1 MLLPTATAVVCA
13 EQLDTDNETLDENHI
28 EKLTLRYLEFFNHQ
42 NITKQRNG
50 LKISECD
57 SYVNTEPSKK
67 IKDFQQQIY
76 NKGYNYT
83 VAENWITQLTP
94 EERDRLLGYKSIKP
108 PTDPLPV
115 NVGFHSIDDFSGS
128 GMVKQSLV
136 THPSSYDAMALGY
149 VTPVRNQG
157 ACSSCWIFGPTANL
171 ESSIAIR
178 EGCMPDFSEQEIG
191 DCNIWSRFC
200 NGGSDFFVINYLTKK
215 GITDEFYNPYVATPQ
230 TCFDFPLLKNV
241 DNWRIITGD
250 DGDSQISKI
259 KDAILNYGQV
269 TSTIYTSNFE
279 FHRYSGG
286 VYEYWGT
293 EDTNH
298 MVQIIGWDD
307 SKPHSHGTGAWLIK
321 NNWGNDWASD
331 GPYPGCAW
339 VAYGSANLGDHT
351 SSISGYSN
359 ASSQIYYHD
368 EYGWMCYG
376 FGYGSGNNSTTWG
389 AVRFT
394 PTRDS
399 QLESV
404 DFWAVDANMSYE
416 IMVFDNISSVSSYT
430 FSNQLG
436 TTQTGSTDE
445 MGYYSIRLNT
455 PILLT
460 KGDDFIVQVRFNTT
474 TSTEP
479 VPIDYILP
487 GEWCYNDWKAVGSG
501 ESYVSNNGTL
511 FLKLRINGI
520 LTDIG
525 IRARTNGLEYGD
537 APDPT
542 YPTLSA
548 SDGARHNPT
557 DTECIGLK
565 ITNGDWKET
574 EPDARVPNSDTFDD
588 GVRNIPIVVNNS
600 SQTVTFEVTDILAPS
615 SNLTV
620 NILIDLNRDGDWN
633 DLQEHVVV
641 NQKIITTSQEQVVIS
656 QPFSTTGASQG
667 STWLRITLTR
677 HNISNTPWDGTMHG
691 YARTIPFEYGE
702 TEDWNIYLIEAGAQH
717 VCNLNTGEEFLTIQ
731 SAIDAA
737 GTLDGH
743 TISIDPGTYYETV
756 NVNKQLTIRSSS
768 EDPTDTIIDA
778 FDQKDHV
785 INVVVDNVNIS
796 GLTVTGAINS
806 FKAGIYLR
814 SSVDHCNISNNR
826 AANNYYGILMESS
839 SNNKF
844 TRNTIELNKHDGI
857 CLQSSNNN
865 TFIDNFIKLNK
876 DYGICIGSS
885 GNNSFINNIVKSNYK
900 DGIYIKSSSSNNT
913 LMNNTANSNKFS
925 GICLRSSGNNTLTN
939 NTAYSNSYGIYLS
952 SSSNNTL
959 MNNTANLNK
968 INGIYLSSSGS
979 NTLTNNTMSGNK
991 YNFKIFGENLYQY
1004 IQNIDTSNTVN
1015 NKSIYYW
1022 VDQQN
1027 KIVPNDAGYVVVVN
1041 STNITIRDP
1050 TLTNNYEGVLFAY
1063 TTNSLIENFT
1073 TSSNCDGIF
1082 LASSS
1087 NNTLTNNTIN
1097 SNKYDGISL
1106 FSSSNNSL
1114 TNNTINSNQMIGIW
1128 LSSSSNNSLT
1138 NNIISSNKYDGIRL
1152 SSSSNNI
1159 LTNNTINSNKYD
1171 GISLSSS
1178 SNNSLTNNTISNNDD
1193 GISLSSSSNNSLTN
1207 NTISNNDDGIS
1218 LSSSSNNSLTN
1229 NTINSNQMI
1238 GIWLSYSSNNSF
1250 TYNIISSNKK
1260 IGIYLRLSGNNTLSS
1275 NNISGNT
1282 NNFRVSGVNLSHY
1295 VQSIDM
1301 SNTVD
1306 QKPIYYWI
1314 DQKDKVVP
1322 GDAGFVGVVNSTNIT
1337 VRDQT
1342 LTKNTDGMLF
1352 AYTSNSLIEN
1362 ITVSSNYN
1370 GIYLQSSNN
1379 NTLRNN
1385 TALNNSGGICLRF
1398 SSNNTLTNNTMSE
1411 NMYNFKIFG
1420 MNLSHFIQ
1428 SMDISNTVDKKP
1440 VYYWVDQR
1448 DKVVPNDAG
1457 YVGIIN
1463 STNITTS
1470 DLSITNNYGGV
1481 MFAYTTNSLIENIT
1495 ASLNYE
1501 GISLISSNNNTLIN
1515 NIANS
1520 NEAGICLAYSS
1531 NNTIINNTVDSNDF
1545 SGIILFYSNDNLIYN
1560 NYFNNEWNAVDIP
1573 EYNIWNINK
1582 TAGKNIIGGSWL
1594 GGNYWSDYEGKDTDG
1609 DGLGDTLLPYRSSGR
1624 IKYGGDY
1631 LPLVLV

>member
-1 MLLPTATAVVCA
+1 MKCRKKIRTIVNTMLSCFFYISILMLLPTATAVVCA

-94 EERDRLLGYKSIKP
+94 GERDRLSGYRPIKP

-149 VTPVRNQG
+149 VTPVKNQG
-157 ACSSCWIFGPTANL
+157 TCGSCWIFGPTANL

-200 NGGSDFFVINYLTKK
+200 NGGSDLFVINYLTKK

-230 TCFDFPLLKNV
+230 TCFVFPLLKSV
-241 DNWRIITGD
+241 DNWRIITGE
-250 DGDSQISKI
+250 DGESQISKI
-259 KDAILNYGQV
+259 KDAILNYGPV
-269 TSTIYTSNFE
+269 TSTIYASNYE

-298 MVQIIGWDD
+298 MIQIIGWDD

-339 VAYGSANLGDHT
+339 VAYGSANLGDRT

-368 EYGWMCYG
+368 EYGWMGYG
-376 FGYGSGNNSTTWG
+376 FGYSSGNNSTTWG

-474 TSTEP
+474 TSTGP

-487 GEWCYNDWKAVGSG
+487 GGWYYNDWKAVGSG
-501 ESYVSNNGTL
+501 ESYISNNGTL
-511 FLKLRINGI
+511 FSKLRINGS

-537 APDPT
+537 APDPS
-542 YPTLSA
+542 YPTLST

-574 EPDARVPNSDTFDD
+574 EPDARIPNSDTFDD
-588 GVRNIPIVVNNS
+588 GLRNIPIVVNNS

-677 HNISNTPWDGTMHG
+677 HNISNTPWGGTMHG

-756 NVNKQLTIRSSS
+756 NVNKQLSIRSSS
-768 EDPTDTIIDA
+768 DDPTDTIIDA

-913 LMNNTANSNKFS
+913 LMNNTANSNNFS
-925 GICLRSSGNNTLTN
+925 GIWLRSSSNNTLTN

-952 SSSNNTL
+952 SSSNNML

-1114 TNNTINSNQMIGIW
+1114 TNNIISSNKYDGIW
-1128 LSSSSNNSLT
+1128 LSSSSNNS
-1138 NNIISSNKYDGIRL
+1138 
-1152 SSSSNNI
+1152 

-1207 NTISNNDDGIS
+1207 NTI
-1218 LSSSSNNSLTN
+1218 
-1229 NTINSNQMI
+1229 NSNQMI
-1238 GIWLSYSSNNSF
+1238 GIWLSSSSNNSL
-1250 TYNIISSNKK
+1250 THNIISSNKN

-1275 NNISGNT
+1275 NTISGNT

-1301 SNTVD
+1301 SNTVN

-1314 DQKDKVVP
+1314 NQKDKVVP
-1322 GDAGFVGVVNSTNIT
+1322 GDAGFVGVVNLW
-1337 VRDQT
+1337 R
-1342 LTKNTDGMLF
+1342 
-1352 AYTSNSLIEN
+1352 
-1362 ITVSSNYN
+1362 
-1370 GIYLQSSNN
+1370 QS
-1379 NTLRNN
+1379 
-1385 TALNNSGGICLRF
+1385 GFFF
-1398 SSNNTLTNNTMSE
+1398 S
-1411 NMYNFKIFG
+1411 YI
-1420 MNLSHFIQ
+1420 
-1428 SMDISNTVDKKP
+1428 
-1440 VYYWVDQR
+1440 
-1448 DKVVPNDAG
+1448 
-1457 YVGIIN
+1457 
-1463 STNITTS
+1463 
-1470 DLSITNNYGGV
+1470 
-1481 MFAYTTNSLIENIT
+1481 
-1495 ASLNYE
+1495 
-1501 GISLISSNNNTLIN
+1501 
-1515 NIANS
+1515 
-1520 NEAGICLAYSS
+1520 
-1531 NNTIINNTVDSNDF
+1531 
-1545 SGIILFYSNDNLIYN
+1545 
-1560 NYFNNEWNAVDIP
+1560 
-1573 EYNIWNINK
+1573 
-1582 TAGKNIIGGSWL
+1582 
-1594 GGNYWSDYEGKDTDG
+1594 
-1609 DGLGDTLLPYRSSGR
+1609 
-1624 IKYGGDY
+1624 
-1631 LPLVLV
+1631 